1 MTGMILSAARS
12 NVRRLLDDNGQNKR
26 YSDTAIDEALQAAI
40 SSCVSDYATGGGDAF
55 DEEVTVVTSSAG
67 LGTITGHTMLVR
79 TVQVSNGSS
88 MYTLEPQQRSDR
100 RQLDQTARTLLVEI
114 VREFQL
120 PTTTTHPLIGVGA
133 TTSNTWMAF
142 DQWVCS
148 NAALLIG
155 ITDNDKRPGLERLE
169 ARFRAS
175 ALKRDNNPSSFPLPD
190 SEAYSLGYD
199 GWWQRVG
206 YVYSPSQTAST
217 IQLVARDSAWL

>member
-26 YSDTAIDEALQAAI
+26 YSDTAIDEALQASI

-55 DEEVTVVTSSAG
+55 DEEITVVTSSAG
-67 LGTITGHTMLVR
+67 LGTITGSTMLVR

-120 PTTTTHPLIGVGA
+120 PTTPTHPLIGVGA

-155 ITDNDKRPGLERLE
+155 ITDNDKRPGLEKLE

>member
-1 MTGMILSAARS
+1 MTGMTLSAARS

-26 YSDTAIDEALQAAI
+26 YTDAAIDEALQAAI

-55 DEEVTVVTSSAG
+55 DVEVAVTTNSSG
-67 LGTITGHTMLVR
+67 LGTITGSVMLLR
-79 TVQVSNGSS
+79 TVQVTNGSS

-100 RQLDQTARTLLVEI
+100 RQLDQTSRNLLVEV
-114 VREFQL
+114 VREYQL
-120 PTTTTHPLIGVGA
+120 PTTTTHPLIGEGA
-133 TTSNTWMAF
+133 TTANTWMAF

-155 ITDNDKRPGLERLE
+155 ITDNDKRPGLEKLE

-206 YVYSPSQTAST
+206 YVYSPSQTSST

>member
-26 YSDTAIDEALQAAI
+26 YSDTAIDEALQASI

-120 PTTTTHPLIGVGA
+120 PGNSAHPLIGVGS
-133 TTSNTWMAF
+133 TTANTWMAF

-155 ITDNDKRPGLERLE
+155 ITDNDKRPGLEKLE